1 MAILLLKYPHIH
13 IHLPNILM
21 IKLTYL
27 EVDEDEAFEQ
37 VVVEHE
43 INKKFF
49 AFNPQMLL
57 PGDEGKALTKFHEEF
72 LQLIEQALLKVLFIQ
87 PGIRSCA

>member
-1 MAILLLKYPHIH
+1 
-13 IHLPNILM
+13 M

-57 PGDEGKALTKFHEEF
+57 PSDEGKALTKVHEEF
-72 LQLIEQALLKVLFIQ
+72 LQLI
-87 PGIRSCA
+87 